1 MKYKNRAAF
10 LRPCQLVEKIEFARE
25 AGFCNP
31 FFAPGFPGQKTL
43 LSAQVCGLSATPT
56 NRARRADVRRKSH
69 FSDFFDGLTGPHF
82 CDPVILSEYY
92 LLLNEGVLGRIQHAL
107 GLVESDVLDTE
118 VTEQVEQELSVVAE
132 RYRAVVRITLLN

>member
-1 MKYKNRAAF
+1 MLRLNINSTLSNLPQNQQPVNFSTSNNLKSARSAHHNSEF
-10 LRPCQLVEKIEFARE
+10 LIPNSEFN
-25 AGFCNP
+25 NP
-31 FFAPGFPGQKTL
+31 PSS
-43 LSAQVCGLSATPT
+43 LSADEIQ
-56 NRARRADVRRKSH
+56 K
-69 FSDFFDGLTGPHF
+69 TGPHF

-92 LLLNEGVLGRIQHAL
+92 LLLNKGVLRRIQHAL

>member
-10 LRPCQLVEKIEFARE
+10 LRPCNFI
-25 AGFCNP
+25 
-31 FFAPGFPGQKTL
+31 
-43 LSAQVCGLSATPT
+43 
-56 NRARRADVRRKSH
+56 
-69 FSDFFDGLTGPHF
+69 
-82 CDPVILSEYY
+82 SEYY

>member
-1 MKYKNRAAF
+1 MICPF
-10 LRPCQLVEKIEFARE
+10 LLRLNINSPLSDQPQNQQPVNFSTSNNLKTARSAHLNSEFRIPNSEFNTPPSFSADE
-25 AGFCNP
+25 I
-31 FFAPGFPGQKTL
+31 QK
-43 LSAQVCGLSATPT
+43 
-56 NRARRADVRRKSH
+56 
-69 FSDFFDGLTGPHF
+69 TGPHF